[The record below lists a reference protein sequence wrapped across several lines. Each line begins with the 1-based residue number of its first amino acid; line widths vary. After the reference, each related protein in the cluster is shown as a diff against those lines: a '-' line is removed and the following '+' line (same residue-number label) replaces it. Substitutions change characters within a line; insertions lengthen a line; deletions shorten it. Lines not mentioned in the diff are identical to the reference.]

1 LEKNLD
7 MNKNYLFSK
16 VMPSIYQ
23 YSYVYELE
31 YSPSD
36 IILIYELEYSFY
48 VMIMSNK
55 TLSLIVHTMFM
66 SRIRIKLRWWFIM
79 SSGMPKSLTCRSV
92 GSGTRGGLGSFSVC
106 GRDARIQRNG

>member
-1 LEKNLD
+1 
-7 MNKNYLFSK
+7 
-16 VMPSIYQ
+16 MPSIYQ

-55 TLSLIVHTMFM
+55 TLCLIVHTMFM
-66 SRIRIKLRWWFIM
+66 SRIRTKLRWRHIVP
-79 SSGMPKSLTCRSV
+79 SGMPNSLTCRSV
-92 GSGTRGGLGSFSVC
+92 GSGTRRDLGIFSVC
-106 GRDARIQRNG
+106 G

>member
-1 LEKNLD
+1 MD
-7 MNKNYLFSK
+7 KNYLFSK

-31 YSPSD
+31 YSPFD

-55 TLSLIVHTMFM
+55 TLCLIVHTMFI
-66 SRIRIKLRWWFIM
+66 SRIRTKLR
-79 SSGMPKSLTCRSV
+79 SDAKECRLAFLAPLLGIYSI
-92 GSGTRGGLGSFSVC
+92 SILGS
-106 GRDARIQRNG
+106 DAKKCQQSWR